1 MEATQIFRHKDYEL
15 TCSARAVDSGRF
27 APTLTLCKQVW
38 PTRPR
43 EIAVPRG
50 QHTTEDTAIE
60 AAYSSG
66 LEWIRDYG

>member
-1 MEATQIFRHKDYEL
+1 MDATQIFRHKDYEL

-43 EIAVPRG
+43 EIAVARG
-50 QHTTEDTAIE
+50 EHMTAE
-60 AAYSSG
+60 AAIAAAHAQG
-66 LEWIRDYG
+66 LEWITNYG